1 MSDMKSDIAFIH
13 PPSIY
18 DFRKRDLKAGPISD
32 VVPSTPVFE
41 MYPMGFL
48 SMLSYL
54 VPKGYNARISN
65 VASMMVMSER
75 FDPVKYLKSLDTEI
89 YGIDLH
95 WLPHVHGAIS
105 IARIIKKFNPE
116 ANVLLGGFSASY
128 FSDDIMKTYPE
139 IDYILKG
146 DFQEYS
152 TMKLIDA
159 KEKNVNLD
167 TVPNLVYRDET
178 GQVKHNPNTK
188 ENTVD
193 NVFLNYRVLMRNAIK
208 YHDVKGHLP
217 YADWINN
224 PESVTIIE
232 HGCQFNCAFCG
243 GSNFAYRNNFF
254 PVSPVYRNPVT
265 IAREIELA
273 REILGAPIFVAGDI
287 NLAGEKFYETLFR
300 EIRDL
305 KTDIPILTEYFRP
318 PQKDYLNLLAR
329 SFGEFSAEISP
340 ESSSESIR
348 RINGREYTNEAL
360 EKSIADA
367 KEAGCKKFDVYFTL
381 GISGQGE
388 KELDEDID
396 YATKL
401 MDHEKGSEMK
411 VYSFISP
418 LTPFIDPGSLIY
430 EKPEKYGFHITA
442 RTIEEYYNLLDKGKS
457 WVDFLNYYNEWMSAK
472 DIERLTY
479 ISEIK
484 MIRARK
490 DVGLIDSESADRII
504 ENINMYIEGK
514 DYQKDYRKNSHLS
527 YLNKDIE
534 WSKKHNITRSS
545 LMVYWYKELIDL
557 ERDLGRL

>member
-1 MSDMKSDIAFIH
+1 MKTDIAFIH

-18 DFRKRDLKAGPISD
+18 DFRKRNLKAGPISD

-54 VPKGYNARISN
+54 VPRGYNARISN
-65 VASMMVMSER
+65 VASMMVMSDK

-105 IARIIKKFNPE
+105 IARIIKEFNPN
-116 ANVLLGGFSASY
+116 ARVLLGGFSASY
-128 FSDDIMKTYPE
+128 FSDAIMKTYPE
-139 IDYILKG
+139 IDYVLKG

-152 TMKLIDA
+152 TMKLIDSI
-159 KEKNVNLD
+159 EKNIDLG
-167 TVPNLVYRDET
+167 TVPNLVYRDEMRHM
-178 GQVKHNPNTK
+178 KHNPNSK

-193 NVFLNYRVLMRNAIK
+193 NVFLNYKVLMRNAIK

-243 GSNFAYRNNFF
+243 GSNFSYRNNFF
-254 PVSPVYRNPVT
+254 PVSPVYRNPGT
-265 IAREIELA
+265 IAKEIELA

-287 NLAGEKFYETLFR
+287 NLAGEKFYGNLFR
-300 EIRDL
+300 EIKEL
-305 KTDIPILTEYFRP
+305 KADIPILTEYFKP
-318 PQKDYLNLLAR
+318 PQKDYLNELSR
-329 SFGEFSAEISP
+329 SFGEFSVEISP
-340 ESSSESIR
+340 ESSSENIR
-348 RINGREYTNEAL
+348 RINGREYSNESL

-388 KELDEDID
+388 KELKDDIE

-401 MDHEKGSEMK
+401 MKYEKGSEMK

-457 WVDFLNYYNEWMSAK
+457 WVDFLNYYNDWMSAK

-479 ISEIK
+479 QSEIE
-484 MIRARK
+484 MITARR
-490 DVGLIDSESADRII
+490 DLRLIDSETA
-504 ENINMYIEGK
+504 ENIINNINRYIDGK

-545 LMVYWYKELIDL
+545 LMVYWYKELLGL
-557 ERDLGRL
+557 EKDLGRL

>member
-1 MSDMKSDIAFIH
+1 MKTDIAFIH

-18 DFRKRDLKAGPISD
+18 DFRKRNLKAGPISD

-54 VPKGYNARISN
+54 VPRGYNARISN
-65 VASMMVMSER
+65 VASMMVMSDK

-105 IARIIKKFNPE
+105 IARIIKEFNPN
-116 ANVLLGGFSASY
+116 ARVLLGGFSASY
-128 FSDDIMKTYPE
+128 FSDAIMKTYPE
-139 IDYILKG
+139 IDYVLKG

-152 TMKLIDA
+152 TMKLIDSI
-159 KEKNVNLD
+159 EKNIDLG
-167 TVPNLVYRDET
+167 TVPNLVYRDEMRHM
-178 GQVKHNPNTK
+178 KHNPNSK

-243 GSNFAYRNNFF
+243 GSNFSYRNNFF
-254 PVSPVYRNPVT
+254 PVSPVYRNPGT
-265 IAREIELA
+265 IAKEIELA

-287 NLAGEKFYETLFR
+287 NLAGEKFYGNLFR
-300 EIRDL
+300 EIKEL
-305 KTDIPILTEYFRP
+305 KADIPILTEYFRP
-318 PQKDYLNLLAR
+318 PQKDYLNELSR
-329 SFGEFSAEISP
+329 SFGEFSVEISP
-340 ESSSESIR
+340 ESSSENIR
-348 RINGREYTNEAL
+348 RINGREYSNESL

-388 KELDEDID
+388 KELKDDIE

-401 MDHEKGSEMK
+401 MKYEKGSEMK

-418 LTPFIDPGSLIY
+418 LTPFIDPSSLIY

-457 WVDFLNYYNEWMSAK
+457 WVDFLNYYNDWMSAK

-479 ISEIK
+479 QSEIE
-484 MIRARK
+484 MITARR
-490 DVGLIDSESADRII
+490 DLRLIDSETA
-504 ENINMYIEGK
+504 ENIINNINRYIDGK

-545 LMVYWYKELIDL
+545 LMVYWYKELLGL
-557 ERDLGRL
+557 EKDLGRL